1 MAIFLNNGVSVTL
14 NSVDLSAYVTA
25 VTINQSFD
33 ELEVTAMG
41 DTSHKFAKGLEA
53 STITLDFLNDN
64 AAATVIPTLRAAYG
78 TTVTVVIKQ
87 TSAAVS
93 ATNPSYTASILV
105 NNLQNVNGDS
115 INLKPIDY
123 IYLQQ
128 HSSCSSRIRRNN
140 GKAKDNKG

>member
-1 MAIFLNNGVSVTL
+1 MAIFLNNTASVTF
-14 NSVDLSAYVTA
+14 NSVDLSAYVTS

-41 DTSHKFAKGLEA
+41 DTAHKFAKGLEA

-78 TTVTVVIKQ
+78 TTVPVVIKQ

-93 ATNPSYTASILV
+93 ATNPSYSTTVLV
-105 NNLQNVNGDS
+105 NNLQNVNGAVGDISSQS
-115 INLKPIDY
+115 ITFTCN
-123 IYLQQ
+123 
-128 HSSCSSRIRRNN
+128 SVVTV
-140 GKAKDNKG
+140 AVA

>member
-78 TTVTVVIKQ
+78 TTVTCVIKQ

-93 ATNPSYTASILV
+93 ATNPSYTASVLV
-105 NNLQNVNGDS
+105 NNLQNVNGDVAS
-115 INLKPIDY
+115 I
-123 IYLQQ
+123 
-128 HSSCSSRIRRNN
+128 SSQSITFTCNSTV
-140 GKAKDNKG
+140 AVAVA

>member
-1 MAIFLNNGVSVTL
+1 MAIFLNNTASVTF

-78 TTVTVVIKQ
+78 TTVTLVIKQ
-87 TSAAVS
+87 SSAAVS
-93 ATNPSYTASILV
+93 ATNPSYTASVLV
-105 NNLQNVNGDS
+105 NNLQNVNGAVGDISSQS
-115 INLKPIDY
+115 ITFTCN
-123 IYLQQ
+123 
-128 HSSCSSRIRRNN
+128 STVVV
-140 GKAKDNKG
+140 AVA

>member
-41 DTSHKFAKGLEA
+41 DSSHKFTKGLEA

-64 AAATVIPTLRAAYG
+64 AASTVIPTLRAAYG
-78 TTVTVVIKQ
+78 TTVTCVIKQ

-93 ATNPSYTASILV
+93 ATNPSYTASVLV
-105 NNLQNVNGDS
+105 NNLQNVNGDVAS
-115 INLKPIDY
+115 I
-123 IYLQQ
+123 
-128 HSSCSSRIRRNN
+128 SSQSITFTCNSTV
-140 GKAKDNKG
+140 AVAVA